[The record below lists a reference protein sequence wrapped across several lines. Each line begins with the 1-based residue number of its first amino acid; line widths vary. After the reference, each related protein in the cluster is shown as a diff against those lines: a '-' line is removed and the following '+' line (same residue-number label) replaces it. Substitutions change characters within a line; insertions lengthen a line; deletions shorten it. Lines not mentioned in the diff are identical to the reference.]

1 MICWGFRLQDGGQ
14 GEKKI
19 LSLTANLIA
28 IIVIIKVRGYDNY
41 NKRRGF
47 DLPDFYGDRL
57 FYIS

>member
-1 MICWGFRLQDGGQ
+1 MVVR
-14 GEKKI
+14 ERKKI
-19 LSLTANLIA
+19 LSLTANLTMIF
-28 IIVIIKVRGYDNY
+28 VIIKVRGYDNY